1 MHWITPNINCNPM
14 IKEDQ
19 WWVFIFNKKN
29 VGFWLY
35 CQEKY
40 FHEVAYEIAAQELRE
55 AGLSSNE

>member
-1 MHWITPNINCNPM
+1 M

-19 WWVFIFNKKN
+19 WWVLFLIKKN
-29 VGFWLY
+29 GGFWLY